1 METLLESSPHL
12 DAECSFPPP
21 GCRPAPAASARREPA
36 AGSVRP
42 APGIP
47 KWDNSARD
55 VSAQPS
61 PQKLLSR

>member
-1 METLLESSPHL
+1 METLPESSPHL
-12 DAECSFPPP
+12 DAECSSPPP
-21 GCRPAPAASARREPA
+21 GCGPARCCPRRREPA
-36 AGSVRP
+36 AGSMRT

-47 KWDNSARD
+47 KWDNSGRD

>member
-1 METLLESSPHL
+1 METLLEASPHL
-12 DAECSFPPP
+12 DAERSPPPP
-21 GCRPAPAASARREPA
+21 GCRPARPASARRQPA
-36 AGSVRP
+36 ARGMRT

>member
-21 GCRPAPAASARREPA
+21 GCGRARCCLRPPQPAAC
-36 AGSVRP
+36 SVRA